1 MQQKNHGDVIA
12 ELIDIS
18 IHTQITT
25 GKDFTNGISMDFE
38 DYDASESASVRFD
51 HEKGKPTMAAICF
64 KGDSSEVKFWLSE
77 DDSQG
82 LSEFFEE
89 LANDLKQVK
98 E

>member
-1 MQQKNHGDVIA
+1 MEQKNRGDVIA

-25 GKDFTNGISMDFE
+25 GEDFTDGISMDFE

-51 HEKGKPTMAAICF
+51 YEKGKPTMAAICF
-64 KGDSSEVKFWLSE
+64 KGDSSEVEFWLSE

-82 LSEFFEE
+82 LSEFFGE
-89 LANDLKQVK
+89 LANDLRQVK

>member
-1 MQQKNHGDVIA
+1 MQQQNRGDVIA

-25 GKDFTNGISMDFE
+25 GKDFTDGISLEFE

-51 HEKGKPTMAAICF
+51 YEKGEPTMAAICF
-64 KGDSSEVKFWLSE
+64 KGDSSEVNFWLSE
-77 DDSQG
+77 DDSQE

-89 LANDLKQVK
+89 LAEDLRQVK

>member
-12 ELIDIS
+12 ELMDIS
-18 IHTQITT
+18 IHTQMTTREDIT
-25 GKDFTNGISMDFE
+25 DGIRLEFE

-51 HEKGKPTMAAICF
+51 YEKGEPTMAAICF
-64 KGDSSEVKFWLSE
+64 KGDSSEVTFWLSE
-77 DDSQG
+77 DDSQE

-89 LANDLKQVK
+89 LAEDLRQVK